1 MADAIGDPVELL
13 AQFKKW
19 VSLFAENGDFAMTSS
34 TLLREALDKLPLNED
49 RDRYRAPMPPNLE
62 PYAKGIRDIVS
73 TMGMGNWY
81 KRAKPLATSLFFSLL
96 QQYAILPALSK
107 GVEAATRFWDKTR
120 TTVRLKSDYK
130 FGWAAWIEYLD
141 AYVEVMDLL
150 NAQVVLGEKVLA
162 TAKLHSDPDVAA
174 TTRIPVG
181 SFTLVNTGNFDEK
194 VMATNK
200 EVVAKAERALREIGL
215 AKVCYGDILVTKTIS
230 QSSRIMA
237 FYLIK
242 NDEMFVRANIR
253 PGWDTVQTVCHELT
267 HRLIHKFLAS
277 KKAEIRN
284 LFRTV
289 QNHQNDIQIP
299 LALYPNAGDKLVFKG
314 ENLVVTG
321 VDFMK
326 SKVNL
331 AIADDPKSLL
341 SMKIDAWCRVNNIQV
356 VPPEEFKGFVT
367 QYAATD
373 PDENFCEM
381 VSYYALGKLP
391 KVQIPLI
398 EAILNG

>member
-1 MADAIGDPVELL
+1 
-13 AQFKKW
+13 
-19 VSLFAENGDFAMTSS
+19 
-34 TLLREALDKLPLNED
+34 
-49 RDRYRAPMPPNLE
+49 
-62 PYAKGIRDIVS
+62 
-73 TMGMGNWY
+73 
-81 KRAKPLATSLFFSLL
+81 
-96 QQYAILPALSK
+96 
-107 GVEAATRFWDKTR
+107 
-120 TTVRLKSDYK
+120 
-130 FGWAAWIEYLD
+130 
-141 AYVEVMDLL
+141 
-150 NAQVVLGEKVLA
+150 
-162 TAKLHSDPDVAA
+162 
-174 TTRIPVG
+174 
-181 SFTLVNTGNFDEK
+181 
-194 VMATNK
+194 
-200 EVVAKAERALREIGL
+200 
-215 AKVCYGDILVTKTIS
+215 
-230 QSSRIMA
+230 
-237 FYLIK
+237 
-242 NDEMFVRANIR
+242 
-253 PGWDTVQTVCHELT
+253 
-267 HRLIHKFLAS
+267 
-277 KKAEIRN
+277 
-284 LFRTV
+284 
-289 QNHQNDIQIP
+289 